1 MSKTKKQKMELLYRI
16 CKALSPL
23 YGELEDE
30 KVKGQIC
37 TMIGAQIFTL
47 GAQQSPSRKFP

>member
-30 KVKGQIC
+30 KLRGQIS
-37 TMIGAQIFTL
+37 TMLGAQIFYIL
-47 GAQQSPSRKFP
+47 SRKFP